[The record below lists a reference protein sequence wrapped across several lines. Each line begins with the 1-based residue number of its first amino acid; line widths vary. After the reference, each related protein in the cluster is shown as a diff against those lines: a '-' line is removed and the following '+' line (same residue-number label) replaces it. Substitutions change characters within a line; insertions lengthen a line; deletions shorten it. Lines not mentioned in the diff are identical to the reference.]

1 MGSIV
6 YKKHPLAEFLEELP
20 GYINQF
26 QMAQLQKE
34 KEDTLMDKRFE
45 QEMALLNL
53 RLDAQN
59 ASDDKRH
66 YTGVY
71 QDLVEKADA
80 AEATYRKYAT
90 LSPEDIA
97 GAREL
102 TANFIEK
109 GKVNEEKA
117 LNKIM
122 ELSSYINKLNMGHDS
137 IDEEV
142 VKFNNMA
149 PSYHGINTVLQPFEF
164 QEYKADAL
172 SDPELSEDERTLRG
186 GAMDYAYGLKG
197 TEDDIQKRN
206 LVMTDYYTKDLKQ
219 GAANSY
225 AVIQG
230 SFALNEG
237 EDIDDLRARFAVE
250 GKTPPSDK
258 VITMAGELVLQPDY
272 NDFMAQT
279 DPTWEQG

>member
-102 TANFIEK
+102 TANLVSEHLDVDIIKEGYDDKLYSWEDQQLSLEGQLAGIQTSYQTYLDSMFIANPSLGYDFKNDDGRVDTEEEICDSMTAQTWCNATSECCLPNQLCSSEK
-109 GKVNEEKA
+109 GCYFPDNGDGGGGSLPQTGPNGLV
-117 LNKIM
+117 IM
-122 ELSSYINKLNMGHDS
+122 E
-137 IDEEV
+137 
-142 VKFNNMA
+142 
-149 PSYHGINTVLQPFEF
+149 
-164 QEYKADAL
+164 
-172 SDPELSEDERTLRG
+172 
-186 GAMDYAYGLKG
+186 
-197 TEDDIQKRN
+197 
-206 LVMTDYYTKDLKQ
+206 
-219 GAANSY
+219 
-225 AVIQG
+225 
-230 SFALNEG
+230 
-237 EDIDDLRARFAVE
+237 
-250 GKTPPSDK
+250 
-258 VITMAGELVLQPDY
+258 
-272 NDFMAQT
+272 
-279 DPTWEQG
+279 